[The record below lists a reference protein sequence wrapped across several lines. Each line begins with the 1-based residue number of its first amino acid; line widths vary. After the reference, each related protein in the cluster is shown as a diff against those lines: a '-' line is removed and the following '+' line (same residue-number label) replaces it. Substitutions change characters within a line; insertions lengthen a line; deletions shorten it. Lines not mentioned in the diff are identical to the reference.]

1 MTDAYNGRALPECFT
16 RKRRNVQDFVQDFVS
31 ICWEKFMEK
40 DVAWPTTLVG
50 WILAMFGED
59 IVWKPENE
67 EEEPPF

>member
-1 MTDAYNGRALPECFT
+1 
-16 RKRRNVQDFVQDFVS
+16 
-31 ICWEKFMEK
+31 MEK

-59 IVWKPENE
+59 IVWKPEHE